1 MFHTLPPPDMNS
13 LHLQSA
19 YMRSY
24 RKSSNNITGRSNISK
39 RLYKIHFQSQNISF
53 HTENG
58 SDLGLKSELSKS

>member
-13 LHLQSA
+13 LHLHSA

-24 RKSSNNITGRSNISK
+24 RKNNITGRSNISK
-39 RLYKIHFQSQNISF
+39 HLYKIYFQSQNISF